1 MVRKSAWQNRSGR
14 CEGQTSEADDD
25 QRRSQTTHAVLEKT
39 GDQRTKGNPGR
50 GHHGGKG
57 QPHRHLPGPD
67 GRHGIMDRSRQ
78 PESSYSG
85 WYNKGD
91 SLLKLGRYKEA
102 LECYDKATKIHPVDT
117 DAWYYKG
124 LVLQKLGKDKESLK
138 CYDKVI
144 ELDPEHPK
152 MVDGRWTE

>member
-1 MVRKSAWQNRSGR
+1 MGSMH
-14 CEGQTSEADDD
+14 DI
-25 QRRSQTTHAVLEKT
+25 L
-39 GDQRTKGNPGR
+39 
-50 GHHGGKG
+50 
-57 QPHRHLPGPD
+57 
-67 GRHGIMDRSRQ
+67 GRHE
-78 PESSYSG
+78 ESLKCFEKSIEANPTGEG

-144 ELDPEHPK
+144 ELDPEPPK